1 MFNDSINYETFLSIK
16 RLMDGNSWLGRNNS
30 ILVSGFRMQRGKI
43 FVLQNC
49 NPQADILTGYS
60 RALGVDVCIERL
72 QVRPLLYSKTVDAYI
87 VIESLKDRNYL
98 ILNDMDISQ
107 SLQNNLLSNYLNEC
121 DAIDKEDKKSISISL
136 LSPKR
141 RWVVDAPKFI
151 VSTSNQLCKC
161 VYDEDK
167 NWAFPVGMYAMSAD
181 TLPTCLSRQITL
193 AIYNSKL
200 FSFYKMEYE
209 KAHRKEKCV
218 HFAAIKS
225 FPIPYYIN
233 NEFHFVLDNLVDT
246 IVGYKE
252 KNSINGSFKEDRKA
266 YYLQE
271 LIDMCIYELY
281 FAGYMQKN
289 NLGVVHEL
297 MKAPFI
303 NKELDMEDKVA
314 ETYSWLMKS
323 DNVVR
328 QRIMLL
334 DTRSS
339 LILGRIHNFYFK

>member
-1 MFNDSINYETFLSIK
+1 MFNDSINYETFLTIK

-43 FVLQNC
+43 FVLQYC
-49 NPQADILTGYS
+49 NPQADILTGHS
-60 RALGVDVCIERL
+60 RALGVDVCIERQ
-72 QVRPLLYSKTVDAYI
+72 QVRPLLYSKTVEGYI
-87 VIESLKDRNYL
+87 IIESQKDRNYL
-98 ILNDMDISQ
+98 ILNDKDTGQ
-107 SLQNNLLSNYLNEC
+107 SLSSNLLINYLNDC
-121 DAIDKEDKKSISISL
+121 DAIDKEDKKSISFSL

-167 NWAFPVGMYAMSAD
+167 HWAFPVGMYAMPAD
-181 TLPTCLSRQITL
+181 TLPACLSRQITL

-233 NEFHFVLDNLVDT
+233 NEFRFVLDNLVDT
-246 IVGYKE
+246 IVAYRE
-252 KNSINGSFKEDRKA
+252 KNSTIGSFKEDRKA
-266 YYLQE
+266 YYFQE

-281 FAGYMQKN
+281 FAGHMRKN
-289 NLGVVHEL
+289 NLGVVHKL
-297 MKAPFI
+297 MKAPFM

>member
-1 MFNDSINYETFLSIK
+1 M
-16 RLMDGNSWLGRNNS
+16 
-30 ILVSGFRMQRGKI
+30 
-43 FVLQNC
+43 
-49 NPQADILTGYS
+49 
-60 RALGVDVCIERL
+60 
-72 QVRPLLYSKTVDAYI
+72 
-87 VIESLKDRNYL
+87 
-98 ILNDMDISQ
+98 
-107 SLQNNLLSNYLNEC
+107 
-121 DAIDKEDKKSISISL
+121 
-136 LSPKR
+136 
-141 RWVVDAPKFI
+141 
-151 VSTSNQLCKC
+151 
-161 VYDEDK
+161 YDEDK
-167 NWAFPVGMYAMSAD
+167 QWAFPIGMYAIPAD
-181 TLPTCLSRQITL
+181 SLPACLSRQITL

-200 FSFYKMEYE
+200 FSFYKIEYE

-246 IVGYKE
+246 IVAYRE
-252 KNSINGSFKEDRKA
+252 KNSTIGSFKEDRKV

-297 MKAPFI
+297 MKAPFM

-314 ETYSWLMKS
+314 GTYSWLMKS

-339 LILGRIHNFYFK
+339 LILSRIHNFYFK

>member
-16 RLMDGNSWLGRNNS
+16 RLMDGNSWLGANNS

-43 FVLQNC
+43 FVLQDC
-49 NPQADILTGYS
+49 RLQADILTGYS
-60 RALGVDVCIERL
+60 RALGVDVCIERQ
-72 QVRPLLYSKTVDAYI
+72 QVRPLLYSKAVDGYI
-87 VIESLKDRNYL
+87 VIESQKDCNYL
-98 ILNDMDISQ
+98 ILNDKDVSQ
-107 SLQNNLLSNYLNEC
+107 SLQNHLLNNYLKEC
-121 DAIDKEDKKSISISL
+121 DAIDKESISFSL

-141 RWVVDAPKFI
+141 RWVVDVPKFI

-161 VYDEDK
+161 VYDGDK
-167 NWAFPVGMYAMSAD
+167 QWAFPIGMYAIPAD
-181 TLPTCLSRQITL
+181 SLPACLSRQITL

-233 NEFHFVLDNLVDT
+233 NEFHFVLDSLVDT
-246 IVGYKE
+246 IVAYKE
-252 KNSINGSFKEDRKA
+252 KNNTIGSFKEDRKA

-281 FAGYMQKN
+281 FAEHMQKN

-297 MKAPFI
+297 MKAPFM

-339 LILGRIHNFYFK
+339 LILGKIHNFYFK